1 LTKHLTDKPRIKEN
15 YIKVLLSSS
24 SFFVAQHALPAN
36 PAALSSIEPWTG
48 RSPPTARKSTVLG
61 VETPPSRTTIGA
73 DSVNAIFTKIYT
85 CRLRHLERRPEGH
98 HATAPES
105 GERAEDGRSTKGL
118 HRSTLSR
125 GRDRRHQKL
134 LQPRRHLHDVAG
146 KHPTHT

>member
-1 LTKHLTDKPRIKEN
+1 VKISLTKHLTDKPRKKEN

-24 SFFVAQHALPAN
+24 SFVAQHAQ
-36 PAALSSIEPWTG
+36 PWTG

-98 HATAPES
+98 YATAPES

-134 LQPRRHLHDVAG
+134 LRPRRHLHDVAG